1 MYEYDQK
8 DASSSTCVRLEN
20 GWICVPREKPAPIL
34 STSQQIKGEKKERRE
49 VQRNSAVVALK
60 NKAAENTRLAR
71 EGMEEEKGTGDGAK
85 TAAAA
90 N

>member
-1 MYEYDQK
+1 MDGSVCHGRNQLR
-8 DASSSTCVRLEN
+8 SSLQAN
-20 GWICVPREKPAPIL
+20 KL
-34 STSQQIKGEKKERRE
+34 KGKKKERRE